1 MENTVAGHT
10 PDGQTAPPEGREV
23 VMSFRKINLLAI
35 PVSIALSLAVAI
47 PYGLWWGLSQLGEG
61 LIRFFALSSF
71 LPAVLLGI
79 IAHEGLH
86 GVTWALAGRRPLSS
100 IRFGFNV
107 PTLTPYAHFTE
118 PLPAT
123 PYRFG
128 AAMPGLV
135 LGVLPVVVAL
145 ATGNGWLAGF
155 GTLFLVAASGDI
167 LILWML
173 RDVPGSSSIQ
183 DHPTMPG
190 CIVYDRAPL
199 VPDTGR

>member
-1 MENTVAGHT
+1 MPDHVADA
-10 PDGQTAPPEGREV
+10 PTALPEGREV
-23 VMSFRKINLLAI
+23 VMSFGKINLLAI
-35 PVSIALSLAVAI
+35 PVAVALCLAVI
-47 PYGLWWGLSQLGEG
+47 LPYGLLWGLGHLGEG
-61 LIRFFALSSF
+61 VGRFFTLTSF
-71 LPAVLLGI
+71 VPAVLIGI
-79 IAHEGLH
+79 IAHEVLH

-123 PYRFG
+123 PYRLG
-128 AAMPGLV
+128 AAMPALV
-135 LGVLPVVVAL
+135 LGMLPALVAL

-173 RDVPGSSSIQ
+173 RDVPASSSMQ
-183 DHPTMPG
+183 DHPSKPG
-190 CIVYDRAPL
+190 CIVYDRAP
-199 VPDTGR
+199 VVAPAGR